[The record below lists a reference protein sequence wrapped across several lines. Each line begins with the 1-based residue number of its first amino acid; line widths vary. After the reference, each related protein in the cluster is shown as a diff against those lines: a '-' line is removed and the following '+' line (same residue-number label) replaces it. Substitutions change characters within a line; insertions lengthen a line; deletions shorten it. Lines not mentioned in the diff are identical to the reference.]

1 MFVRNDHLDFW
12 IRNNLNVLFVGHAG
26 IGKTSI
32 VKDAFERH
40 GLKWR
45 YYSAATM
52 DPWVDLVGVPQKVE
66 DDKGNVYLELI
77 RPKDFQND
85 EVECLFFDE
94 FNRAHKKVR
103 NAVMELLQFKSINGK
118 KFNNLRFIWAAVNPA
133 DDGNYDVEPLD
144 PAQEDRFQIHV
155 HAPYEADKGYFTK
168 KYGETLAKSALAWW
182 GELPK
187 EVKMK
192 VTPRRLDY
200 ALEVFQKDGDIR
212 FVLPSNSNVNKL
224 LTTIKH
230 GPVSEALT
238 KLMEKNDV
246 QGATAFLAVENN
258 YAAAEPF
265 ILKRK
270 DRIEFFLPLMP
281 NEKVSSLFASN
292 DMAYDVVMKNIEKA
306 NFKQIVLDILQAN
319 TNKLRVN
326 RIKREVKK
334 DDKLGNI
341 LGLNGP
347 KLEQFCLGINPEPS
361 WWNKKADEKDYDKYL
376 TAWEDFF
383 KGKKYHTT
391 QDRRGIYKRLRE
403 DFPEK
408 ITTAQAVRTLSIL
421 DTIASNS
428 QASTLQNLKDF
439 VGIVNHCLRTIAE
452 KEKMVHDDIVKTY
465 RKNFHNLLRKFEFD
479 AVLGKGLFV
488 AGKNIEKA
496 QEKEKVKGKAK

>member
-1 MFVRNDHLDFW
+1 MFVRQDHLDFW
-12 IRNNLNVLFVGHAG
+12 IKNSYNVLFIGHAG

-32 VKDAFERH
+32 VKDAFDRH
-40 GLKWR
+40 NLKWR

-66 DDKGNVYLELI
+66 DKDGKAYLELI

-85 EVECLFFDE
+85 EVEALFFDE

-118 KFNNLRFIWAAVNPA
+118 KFHNLRFIWAAVNP
-133 DDGNYDVEPLD
+133 DEDGMYDVEKLD

-182 GELPK
+182 ADLPK
-187 EVKMK
+187 DVKMK

-200 ALEVFQKDGDIR
+200 ALEIFQKDGDIR
-212 FVLPSNSNVNKL
+212 YVIPQSANVQKL

-238 KLMEKNDV
+238 KFMEKNDV
-246 QGATAFLAVENN
+246 QAATAFLAVENN
-258 YAAAEPF
+258 YAAAESF
-265 ILKRK
+265 ILKRR
-270 DRIEFFLPLMP
+270 DRLDFFLPLMP
-281 NEKVSSLFASN
+281 DEKVSTLFAAQE
-292 DMAYDVVMKNIEKA
+292 MAFEVVMENIEKA

-334 DDKLGNI
+334 NDKLGNI

-347 KLEQFCLGINPEPS
+347 KLEQFCLGITPVAS
-361 WWNKKADEKDYDKYL
+361 WWNKKANEADYDKFL
-376 TAWEDFF
+376 LVWEDFF
-383 KGKKYHTT
+383 KKNKHTTT
-391 QDRRGIYKRLRE
+391 QDRRGIYKRLHE
-403 DFPEK
+403 DLPEK
-408 ITTAQAVRTLSIL
+408 LTANQAVRTLAVMDS
-421 DTIASNS
+421 IASNS
-428 QASTLQNLKDF
+428 QASTLNKLKDF
-439 VGIVNHCLRTIAE
+439 MGIVNHCMRTISE
-452 KEKMVHDDIVKTY
+452 KEGKAFHEITKTY
-465 RKNFHNLLRKFEFD
+465 RSHFHNLMKKIEYD
-479 AVLGKGLFV
+479 STLGKSLFV
-488 AGKNIEKA
+488 PGKNVDKAEEKA
-496 QEKEKVKGKAK
+496 KAK